1 MKIYKVTTKNAE
13 TYFTSLSAIFDKWS
27 EKQLGV
33 TLAELYG
40 ANATKQGY
48 QGLKCTITI
57 HALCRK
63 AQKSR
68 R

>member
-1 MKIYKVTTKNAE
+1 MRIYKVTTKNAE
-13 TYFTSLSAIFDKWS
+13 TYYTSLSAIFDRWT

-40 ANATKQGY
+40 AGATKQGY
-48 QGLKCTITI
+48 KGLKCTITI
-57 HALCRK
+57 HTCHRK
-63 AQKSR
+63 SQKSR